1 MKRIVM
7 LLIIIST
14 IITLAGCSEVN
25 VTGVIKSALNSKLIE
40 DPVTLYVDGEATTV
54 KGGIFTLQKIKK
66 GPHTLRVEHPQFAK
80 YEETVELDADSQLVI
95 ALYSKSMPII
105 FNTWLSEGGRPVY
118 DIHVRNGFVYVSS
131 DNCISRYSMSGIYYN
146 DFASGLSSRCL
157 DMTFDPTGNIWGINA
172 EGDVL
177 RFNSGGTIALKYEN
191 LSNSTSNWGLAVDQT
206 YIYVCDNTTDEVK
219 KYKQSDGSMVASI
232 GAAEGKTFS
241 SVTKLVFG
249 PDGNLYLSDYLNSRI
264 SQITQVRPKS
274 RLTTGTAESTDKRIR
289 RNPVRIILSLQVQ
302 NVE

>member
-1 MKRIVM
+1 
-7 LLIIIST
+7 
-14 IITLAGCSEVN
+14 
-25 VTGVIKSALNSKLIE
+25 
-40 DPVTLYVDGEATTV
+40 
-54 KGGIFTLQKIKK
+54 
-66 GPHTLRVEHPQFAK
+66 
-80 YEETVELDADSQLVI
+80 
-95 ALYSKSMPII
+95 
-105 FNTWLSEGGRPVY
+105 
-118 DIHVRNGFVYVSS
+118 
-131 DNCISRYSMSGIYYN
+131 MSGIYYN

-249 PDGNLYLSDYLNSRI
+249 PDGN
-264 SQITQVRPKS
+264 
-274 RLTTGTAESTDKRIR
+274 
-289 RNPVRIILSLQVQ
+289 IILKLPTGSGYINGLAVDEYG
-302 NVE
+302 NLYVTDNSGTPKVTAYYWDRGIDR